1 LCLARDGYSTS
12 LWQSIHPHPTI
23 RCKAKTNG
31 IASSLINFHSMRV
44 GAIPTISKVKD
55 LKKGVSVNSRNMIL
69 AKKTMKNF
77 YTYGS

>member
-1 LCLARDGYSTS
+1 MC
-12 LWQSIHPHPTI
+12 
-23 RCKAKTNG
+23 
-31 IASSLINFHSMRV
+31 V